1 MSQEAFKYAFRVREA
16 QSAHRHHRG
25 PGTSRRDLPKNDE
38 NRRDLSR
45 RSDRMPSAFA
55 LVRETP
61 AQDPAYKMAAWRDGH
76 GYDE

>member
-1 MSQEAFKYAFRVREA
+1 M
-16 QSAHRHHRG
+16 RG
-25 PGTSRRDLPKNDE
+25 
-38 NRRDLSR
+38 
-45 RSDRMPSAFA
+45 MFA